1 MANPAWKKTAERMTP
16 KGTFDSSR
24 PSSTLTLDWV
34 HGYRGFDCRNNV
46 TYADM
51 DNNQILFTAAALSIV
66 QVIDRNENENDLN
79 NIKSNKKQSHFGEH
93 TDDIISVTML
103 ENWDNKNK
111 NNNENIL
118 IATGEIGKIPAINIY
133 NYIPIDQ
140 KFEMQACAKGFHTTG
155 VSQLCFSKNGN
166 RLFSIGLDY
175 TIAVYDTQR
184 ENRTA
189 GAFGKMVRYNRKCKK
204 CEDLICLLF
213 NFLISVSIS
222 VLILI

>member
-16 KGTFDSSR
+16 KGAFDPSR

-46 TYADM
+46 TYADVQ
-51 DNNQILFTAAALSIV
+51 NNQILYTAASLSIV
-66 QVIDRNENENDLN
+66 QINDKNEEENELK
-79 NIKSNKKQSHFGEH
+79 NIKSNKKQIYFGEH
-93 TDDIISVTML
+93 TDDIISITMV
-103 ENWDNKNK
+103 ENWNNND
-111 NNNENIL
+111 NNNENQNESIL

-133 NYIPIDQ
+133 DYNSVHQ

-175 TIAVYDTQR
+175 TVAAYDTQR
-184 ENRTA
+184 DKRTT
-189 GAFGKMVRYNRKCKK
+189 GIFGKMVTQEQFMY
-204 CEDLICLLF
+204 F
-213 NFLISVSIS
+213 
-222 VLILI
+222 